1 MNTQKVA
8 ITIPKNLILLI
19 DKVSKERGLT
29 RSRYITSV
37 LSEKIVE
44 ERKQLLKDAY
54 NKVFSDETIQKEQ
67 LDTARWF
74 EGTGSE
80 GGQEW

>member
-19 DKVSKERGLT
+19 DQVSKERGLT

-74 EGTGSE
+74 EGAGSE

>member
-8 ITIPKNLILLI
+8 ITIPKNLIVFI

-29 RSRYITSV
+29 RSRYITTV
-37 LSEKIVE
+37 LREKIME
-44 ERKQLLKDAY
+44 EKKRLLKDAY
-54 NKVFSDETIQKEQ
+54 DKVFSDETIQKEQ
-67 LDTARWF
+67 LETAKWL
-74 EGTGSE
+74 EGTGNE